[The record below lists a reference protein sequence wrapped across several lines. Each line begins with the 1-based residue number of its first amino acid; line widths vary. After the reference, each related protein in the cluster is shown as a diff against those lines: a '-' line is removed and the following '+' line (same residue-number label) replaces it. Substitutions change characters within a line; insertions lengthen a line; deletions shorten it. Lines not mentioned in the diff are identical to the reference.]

1 LSNDLTM
8 TFLKLHDW
16 VEEDKINWSCMSA
29 NPNAIH
35 LLEANS
41 AKINWMWMSGNP
53 NAIHLL
59 EATPD
64 KIFWPILSENKNAV
78 SILETNLDKV
88 DWNLLSGNPSAIH
101 ILEKNLDKVE
111 WAGISLN
118 ANIFTYDYDAM
129 KSSRDALAEDLMKE
143 RFHPKHIDQFES
155 WGFD

>member
-1 LSNDLTM
+1 M

-16 VEEDKINWSCMSA
+16 VEEDKINWSWMSG
-29 NPNAIH
+29 NPSAIH
-35 LLEANS
+35 LLEAN
-41 AKINWMWMSGNP
+41 
-53 NAIHLL
+53 
-59 EATPD
+59 PD
-64 KIFWPILSENKNAV
+64 KIYWPILSENKNAV

-101 ILEKNLDKVE
+101 ILETNLDKVK
-111 WAGISLN
+111 WIVLSMNPGAIRMLN

-129 KSSRDALAEDLMKE
+129 KSSHDALAEDLMKE

>member
-1 LSNDLTM
+1 M

-16 VEEDKINWSCMSA
+16 VEEDKINWS
-29 NPNAIH
+29 
-35 LLEANS
+35 
-41 AKINWMWMSGNP
+41 WMSGNP
-53 NAIHLL
+53 
-59 EATPD
+59 D
-64 KIFWPILSENKNAV
+64 KIYWPILSENKNAV

-101 ILEKNLDKVE
+101 ILETNLDKVK
-111 WAGISLN
+111 WIVLAMNPGAIHLLN